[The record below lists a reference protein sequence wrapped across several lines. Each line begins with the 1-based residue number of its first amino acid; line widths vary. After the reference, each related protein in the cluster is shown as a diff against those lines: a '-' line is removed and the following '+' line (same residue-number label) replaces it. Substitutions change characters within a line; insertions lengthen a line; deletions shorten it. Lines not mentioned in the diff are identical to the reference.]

1 MRELSSAGV
10 WKFTESKFRKSRKSG
25 SMGRSG
31 VAAKA
36 ESTGSAPEQSLPT
49 LGERE
54 QRILVFERQWWR
66 HAGAKEEA
74 IRSEFGLSAARYYQ
88 VLNALLDSPAAIV
101 SDPMLVKRLRRLR
114 DARTS
119 ARSAR
124 VIGDTTPGR
133 GLTN

>member
-1 MRELSSAGV
+1 M
-10 WKFTESKFRKSRKSG
+10 
-25 SMGRSG
+25 
-31 VAAKA
+31 AANA
-36 ESTGSAPEQSLPT
+36 ESTGPLQGQSPPT
-49 LGERE
+49 LAERE
-54 QRILVFERQWWR
+54 QRILAFERQWWK

-88 VLNALLDSPAAIV
+88 VLNALLDSPAALV

-124 VIGDTTPGR
+124 VIGDAAPGNGR
-133 GLTN
+133 NN

>member
-1 MRELSSAGV
+1 M
-10 WKFTESKFRKSRKSG
+10 
-25 SMGRSG
+25 
-31 VAAKA
+31 AANA
-36 ESTGSAPEQSLPT
+36 ESAVPAPGHPVPT
-49 LGERE
+49 LTERE
-54 QRILVFERQWWR
+54 QHILAFERRWWR

-74 IRSEFGLSAARYYQ
+74 IRAEFGLSAARYYQ

-124 VIGDTTPGR
+124 VLGDTASGIDRTP
-133 GLTN
+133 